1 MWGFLISSVFVMQQ
15 TSMEGRAEMGRIGG
29 DFEASGGG
37 RSKDDE
43 YESRSGSD
51 NMEGGSGD
59 DQDADNPPRK
69 KRYHRH
75 TPQQIQEL
83 EA

>member
-1 MWGFLISSVFVMQQ
+1 MGFSHFSVFFLQQ
-15 TSMEGRAEMGRIGG
+15 TNMEGRGEMGRVGG
-29 DFEASGGG
+29 DFEASAG
-37 RSKDDE
+37 RNKEDE

-59 DQDADNPPRK
+59 DQDADNPPKK

-83 EA
+83 ES

>member
-1 MWGFLISSVFVMQQ
+1 MRGFLFPLVLVLQQ
-15 TSMEGRAEMGRIGG
+15 PNMEGRGEMGRIGG
-29 DFEASGGG
+29 EFEASGSG

-83 EA
+83 ET

>member
-1 MWGFLISSVFVMQQ
+1 MWGTPHSSLFVLQQ
-15 TSMEGRAEMGRIGG
+15 TNMEGRGEMGRIGS
-29 DFEASGGG
+29 DFEASVV
-37 RSKDDE
+37 RNKDDE